1 MLERISATFR
11 DELGFA
17 TQVPEPPIEGRPGLA
32 ACLRAGGARVIVP
45 DMRGFGESD
54 QPGDPAAYADSA
66 MARDVVALVEH
77 LGLESVDLC
86 GFSMGAHNAA
96 KLLALDPS
104 WVRSAVLAGIG
115 DYILEGE
122 VMDLPEEWPLPD
134 HLPRPITLPVH
145 AAEGARLLEAG
156 RLEAGNVLSTQVV
169 MARATGAD
177 PEVLAAVLRGTMAEQ
192 VPPAALAQAA
202 AVLVVNGRADVA
214 NQTTGRLV
222 AVMPHASA
230 VVCEGDHGS
239 TPFEPSFQQA
249 VHDFLAAQRHGRNPP
264 DR

>member
-1 MLERISATFR
+1 MLERTLAILR
-11 DELGFA
+11 DEFGYA
-17 TQVPEPPIEGRPGLA
+17 PRMPEPPIEGRPGLA
-32 ACLRAGGARVIVP
+32 AFLRAGGARVIVP
-45 DMRGFGESD
+45 DMRGFGDSD
-54 QPGDPAAYADSA
+54 KPGDPAAYADSA
-66 MARDVVALVEH
+66 MARDVVALIEH
-77 LGLESVDLC
+77 LGLDSVDVC

-96 KLLALDPS
+96 KLLALNPPS
-104 WVRSAVLAGIG
+104 VKSAVLAGIS

-122 VMDLPEEWPLPD
+122 VMDLPREWPLPD

-145 AAEGARLLEAG
+145 AAEGARLLEVG
-156 RLEAGNVLSTQVV
+156 QLEAGNVLSTQVV

-177 PEVLAAVLRGTMAEQ
+177 PKVLGAVLRGTMAEQ

-230 VVCEGDHGS
+230 AVCEGDHGS
-239 TPFEPSFQQA
+239 TPFEPSFQQT
-249 VHDFLAAQRHGRNPP
+249 VHDFFAAQRHGR
-264 DR
+264 DATAL